1 MERNGSHTMKLSHP
15 FIITPRL
22 LPGVRIG
29 NAFLSIEWSK
39 RPGREGRARYQYHI
53 DTPDFSHSGD
63 DLQSGC
69 GGGDL
74 MEGMASLLSFLDAC
88 AESRRYSLRSGRKGE
103 NSDLFP
109 EIVGEWAEANSDEIA
124 MTKLEIEET
133 PNCIEA

>member
-1 MERNGSHTMKLSHP
+1 MKLHSP

-22 LPGVRIG
+22 MAGVRIG
-29 NAFLSIEWSK
+29 DAFISIGWSN
-39 RPGREGRARYQYHI
+39 RPYNRGRARYQYHI
-53 DTPDFSHSGD
+53 DGPGWEHSAD

-88 AESRRYSLRSGRKGE
+88 AESRRYSRHSGSPGE

-109 EIVGEWAEANSDEIA
+109 ENVGEWAEQNSDGIA
-124 MTKLEIEET
+124 IAKLEIEEN